1 MASYSSSKIM
11 TAEAAVLYAPLA
23 TALPDE
29 TTVAWNT
36 FAGWTGWTM
45 MGYTTQPAA
54 INYTYDVFEVDVQQ
68 SLAPVRR
75 RKTNERVQITTA
87 LAQLEGANLALVYSG
102 TLTSTGAGAG
112 QKAWDRIQFGG
123 DPALDEYMVA
133 LEGWLEDT
141 NGDKQPVRYF
151 LYVATITQNGDW
163 VFDKNNVAALP
174 IQIAALGDSSKAAGV
189 NLAEIHVVTAPA
201 SS

>member
-1 MASYSSSKIM
+1 MATYSSTKIM
-11 TAEAAVLYAPLA
+11 TAEAALLYAPLD

-36 FAGWTGWTM
+36 FGSWTGWTM

-75 RKTNERVQITTA
+75 RKTNERVQISSA
-87 LAQLEGANLALVYSG
+87 LAQLEGAILAVIYSG
-102 TLTSTGAGAG
+102 TNTTTAAGAS
-112 QKAWDRIQFGG
+112 QKGWDRVQFGG
-123 DPALDEYMVA
+123 DPALDEYMFA

-141 NGDKQPVRYF
+141 AGTKQPVRYF
-151 LYVATITQNGDW
+151 VYRATITQNGDIS
-163 VFDKNNVAALP
+163 FDKNNVAAVP
-174 IQIAALGDSSKAAGV
+174 IQVAGLSDSSKATGV
-189 NLAEIHVVTAPA
+189 NLAEIHIVTAPA
-201 SS
+201 TA